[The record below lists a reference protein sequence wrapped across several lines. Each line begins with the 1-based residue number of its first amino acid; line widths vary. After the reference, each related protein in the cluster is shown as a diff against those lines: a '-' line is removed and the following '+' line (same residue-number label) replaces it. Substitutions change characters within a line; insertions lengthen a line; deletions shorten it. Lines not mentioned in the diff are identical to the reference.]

1 MKMLPKEY
9 SKAVGEPFRVES
21 YKGAKLEMYFLD
33 DRPDYSKFAS
43 RGRFSVWTSDG
54 VNYRLFVD
62 KGYYHAVNLL
72 YQNGVN
78 DIWLDFTNSIYAAQK
93 KMSTTYML
101 FSFIILAVVLGA
113 SYLIQAL
120 WPEQAN
126 NVFLVSMVVLF
137 VGLFYSSG
145 RQQKRLKA
153 LVDVENKKA
162 TELIRDEV
170 GADGF
175 QSILDAQELYYQQY
189 FKVEEDTEETTE
201 ADATDAGQIE
211 NNEEKL
217 DDESTSSDDSK
228 ERKDE

>member
-9 SKAVGEPFRVES
+9 SKAVGEPFRVET
-21 YKGAKLEMYFLD
+21 YKGAKLEMFYLD
-33 DRPDYSKFAS
+33 DRADYAKFAS

-54 VNYRLFVD
+54 VDYRLFVD
-62 KGYYHAVNLL
+62 KGYYEAVNLL

-113 SYLIQAL
+113 SYLIQML

-145 RQQKRLKA
+145 RQQKKLKA

-175 QSILDAQELYYQQY
+175 QSILDAQEAYYQQY
-189 FKVEEDTEETTE
+189 FKVEEEPETEPEADVEVVQEAIETEEK
-201 ADATDAGQIE
+201 A
-211 NNEEKL
+211 
-217 DDESTSSDDSK
+217 DDSK
-228 ERKDE
+228 ESKNE